1 MSREITIAK
10 VESFKRGLLK
20 EALEQCTEDQQAFFH
35 RIFPKGVPEKDI
47 TGLITSLHFQE
58 ERRRSHFDIEY
69 NAV

>member
-10 VESFKRGLLK
+10 VEAFKRGLLK

-47 TGLITSLHFQE
+47 VNAIDLC
-58 ERRRSHFDIEY
+58 ERTILKNQSKK
-69 NAV
+69 

>member
-47 TGLITSLHFQE
+47 VNAIDLC
-58 ERRRSHFDIEY
+58 ERTISK
-69 NAV
+69 NQSKK